1 MPKALYSGIKTFW
14 GRNSPSVGQALAGHA
29 GHLFVLCP
37 RDRAAPLVMGSWG
50 MGYRG
55 CSWKAGL
62 MHPGHPGPEWTS
74 TSRPEKLCFF
84 L

>member
-37 RDRAAPLVMGSWG
+37 RDREG
-50 MGYRG
+50 
-55 CSWKAGL
+55 
-62 MHPGHPGPEWTS
+62 S
-74 TSRPEKLCFF
+74 TSGHGVVGNGLQRVQLEGWPDALRASRP
-84 L
+84 